1 MKMIDDRIATLTAE
15 KEQVLADYPEADS
28 EIQTMLAMQNVRIIM
43 EIKFLN
49 ELNLAL
55 KEKV

>member
-49 ELNLAL
+49 ELNIAL